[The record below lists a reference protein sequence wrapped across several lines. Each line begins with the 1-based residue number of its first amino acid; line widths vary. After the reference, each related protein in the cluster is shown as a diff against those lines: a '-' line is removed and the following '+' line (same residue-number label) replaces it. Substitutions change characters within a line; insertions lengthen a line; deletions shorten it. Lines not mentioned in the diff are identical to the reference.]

1 MGQKIYQYLLKS
13 KQIEIV
19 EWVDQNFSYYR
30 EKGLD
35 VNEPGRISL
44 LTYDYILIANISHG
58 VFVKIKKY
66 LTEELEVEDK
76 KIRWF
81 SDDFVN

>member
-1 MGQKIYQYLLKS
+1 MKS
-13 KQIEIV
+13 KQIENL

-44 LTYDYILIANISHG
+44 LKYDHILIANISHR

-66 LTEELEVEDK
+66 LIEELNVEDE